1 MNAFKSSEE
10 MSSDILQDDKITTER
25 WLNNYGEMT
34 RWLKRAGK
42 IEMTKASWLK
52 WDTKNG
58 GSTVLCL
65 RLRSLTCGITHCI
78 SLYGACAIHVL
89 IGFIVNGF
97 IQSKRLNMKC
107 ECMLILNS
115 SKRNCC
121 EVWNYVYAL
130 KLARWICFRWFHKFC
145 NFTERRWNEYEK
157 FASLCSR
164 SQTKLPQEHACL
176 NMLERTRGR
185 VFMSNIIAP
194 C

>member
-1 MNAFKSSEE
+1 MSPRLGYSVINSKYHRLKLNRYRLVTARHILVILSMFKLTDEGHDNCWVSHTSMNAFKSSEE

-97 IQSKRLNMKC
+97 IQSKCLKHEVRMHADLKFLQKELLWSVELCLRFKACKMNLLS
-107 ECMLILNS
+107 LIS
-115 SKRNCC
+115 
-121 EVWNYVYAL
+121 
-130 KLARWICFRWFHKFC
+130 
-145 NFTERRWNEYEK
+145 
-157 FASLCSR
+157 
-164 SQTKLPQEHACL
+164 
-176 NMLERTRGR
+176 
-185 VFMSNIIAP
+185 
-194 C
+194 